1 MVLSSSLIEHAADA
15 VMAVA
20 SANGLEVQGL
30 RLIGGYANV
39 MFKLDPFPIV
49 ARVAGSSSAVRI
61 GDGWLARE
69 VKLANYLSREGISA
83 VRPWP
88 GFPPGPYHHQG
99 HYFTFWEHLEISR
112 EAVSP
117 TQLGGALRQL
127 HSTLEQYTESLPVFG
142 ALDEAWAILARPEIG
157 ERLATDDLEVI
168 ARKSDQVRNA
178 LSGCKMRCRAVHG
191 DSHHG
196 NLWPTND
203 GLIWGDFE
211 DVHLGP
217 VEWDLACMTA
227 SSLVFG
233 QGKAAAASLSAYTE
247 SYDPNLLRLLVQAR
261 TLQAT
266 AWAAITLPNP
276 NINERFRKRIEW
288 LVR

>member
-1 MVLSSSLIEHAADA
+1 MVLSTPLMQHAADA
-15 VMAVA
+15 VLAVA
-20 SANGLEVQGL
+20 SANGMEVQGL
-30 RLIGGYANV
+30 GLIGGYANI
-39 MFKLDPFPIV
+39 MFKLEPFPIV

-69 VKLANYLSREGISA
+69 VRVADYLTRVGTSA
-83 VRPWP
+83 ARPWH
-88 GFPPGPYHHQG
+88 GFSPGPYHHQG
-99 HYFTFWEHLEISR
+99 HYFTFWEHLEIRR

-117 TQLGGALRQL
+117 TQLGSALRQL
-127 HSTLEQYTESLPVFG
+127 HSSLEHYTEALPVFG
-142 ALDEAWAILARPEIG
+142 ALDEAWAILARPEVG
-157 ERLATDDLEVI
+157 ERLTTDDLEVI
-168 ARKSDQVRNA
+168 ARKSDHVRTS
-178 LSGCKMRCRAVHG
+178 LSGFKMRYRPLHG

-227 SSLVFG
+227 SSTVFG
-233 QGKAAAASLSAYTE
+233 RGTAAAESLGAYAE
-247 SYDPNLLRLLVQAR
+247 SYDPSLLKLLVEAR
-261 TLQAT
+261 TLQAI

-276 NINERFRKRIEW
+276 NSNERFRKRMEW